1 MMDFFEN
8 ESFMSII
15 TCWPLSE
22 KVKLIQ
28 KFNGIGIRVSGQ
40 LPPWGISS
48 SGVLLDMAC
57 PQMDDIL
64 QIASEEHL
72 FNIQTKWLIMDS
84 SLSFDSGESS
94 NIKQDER
101 EQCYNKTIQISSRL
115 EKYYILPDSQ
125 VNIAVE
131 CEKNVLKIME
141 VYKPG
146 MSHEMIVDERGSGRR
161 YDLRGIEL
169 KAGTIVLHPECY
181 DGLNTFDGMALPH
194 VDTYPKIHYPLVKN
208 MEKQLNFKLDL
219 QVLNDYGWKNND
231 STFSGLMGLMQSRS
245 IDFSATGLFL
255 RHDRLEVMDSTAETF
270 SLRSAILYRQPPL
283 SSLKNI
289 FVLPFSIQV
298 WIGCALLYLLIT
310 LFLQFEFKLNSVS
323 SWKSPLEII
332 TIVLGSICQQSSYI
346 WPESSSSKITIF
358 LISVTSLFFYTSYS
372 ATIVAILQ
380 TPSTEIQTLSDL
392 TRSPLKVGVQDLTYN
407 RVNFKETFDRDV
419 RSLYETKILSK
430 KHNAYCSPSEGIR
443 SVRKGFFAFQVEVD
457 QGYKLISDTFEES
470 EKCGLSEM
478 TLFPMPVLVLT
489 VTKRSG
495 YRELFTRQLRWQR
508 EVGIMNRIAGRWLPQ
523 KPSCSSRG
531 GGDYV
536 RVGMSELL
544 PAWRI
549 LSAGMLLAAAIFT
562 LELIYNRRIAKIK
575 LFSIRKAGIV
585 ERHST
590 RTVPRRKVEFNV
602 GESLNQG
609 IRKPKDI

>member
-1 MMDFFEN
+1 
-8 ESFMSII
+8 
-15 TCWPLSE
+15 
-22 KVKLIQ
+22 
-28 KFNGIGIRVSGQ
+28 
-40 LPPWGISS
+40 
-48 SGVLLDMAC
+48 
-57 PQMDDIL
+57 
-64 QIASEEHL
+64 
-72 FNIQTKWLIMDS
+72 
-84 SLSFDSGESS
+84 
-94 NIKQDER
+94 
-101 EQCYNKTIQISSRL
+101 
-115 EKYYILPDSQ
+115 
-125 VNIAVE
+125 
-131 CEKNVLKIME
+131 ME
-141 VYKPG
+141 IYKPG
-146 MSHEMIVDERGSGRR
+146 MTHELIIAEPGSGRR
-161 YDLRGIEL
+161 YDLRGIVL
-169 KAGTIVLHPECY
+169 KAGTIVLHPESY
-181 DGLNTFDGMALPH
+181 HGLSSFDEMALPH
-194 VDTYPKIHYPLVKN
+194 VDTYPKIHYPIVKN

-283 SSLKNI
+283 SSLRNI
-289 FVLPFSIQV
+289 FLLPFSTPV
-298 WIGCALLYLLIT
+298 WLGCALLYLLIT

-332 TIVLGSICQQSSYI
+332 TIVLGSICQQGSYI

-392 TRSPLKVGVQDLTYN
+392 TRSPLTVGVQDLTYN

-430 KHNAYCSPSEGIR
+430 KHNAYCSPSEGIKN
-443 SVRKGFFAFQVEVD
+443 VRRGFFAFQVEVD

-549 LSAGMLLAAAIFT
+549 LLAGFLLAAAIFT
-562 LELIYNRRIAKIK
+562 LELIYNRRIAKLK
-575 LFSIRKAGIV
+575 LFPK
-585 ERHST
+585 T
-590 RTVPRRKVEFNV
+590 KDRTVGRHLKKPLGARRVGFNTS
-602 GESLNQG
+602 EKSTSQG
-609 IRKPKDI
+609 IEKQKNT